1 MSSLRLDEL
10 AVGGAGETLR
20 DAGGDGGKSGG
31 RGAGM
36 VPMICLDVG

>member
-1 MSSLRLDEL
+1 MRLDEL
-10 AVGGAGETLR
+10 AVGAGETLR

-36 VPMICLDVG
+36 DPMICVVVD